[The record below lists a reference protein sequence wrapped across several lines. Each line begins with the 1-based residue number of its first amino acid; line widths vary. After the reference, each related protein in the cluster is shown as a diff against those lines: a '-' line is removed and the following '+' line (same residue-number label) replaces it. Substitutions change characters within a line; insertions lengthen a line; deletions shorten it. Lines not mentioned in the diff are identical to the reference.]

1 MHAKLKLKHTFDQR
15 FLDLHTG
22 HTPSLILPIDEE
34 EDTNTGKHKNELSLT
49 TKNYKKGEK
58 QQSNRKFNPYPGSKV
73 AVVLKKFRST
83 DDCSMS
89 KDTLEDVPPTISAII
104 QPASSTVSLLDVTK
118 GKDITF
124 SNYHVTCETNNKG
137 NTKREVEDR
146 CNNTIITDF

>member
-1 MHAKLKLKHTFDQR
+1 M
-15 FLDLHTG
+15 
-22 HTPSLILPIDEE
+22 
-34 EDTNTGKHKNELSLT
+34 N
-49 TKNYKKGEK
+49 TKNNKKGEK
-58 QQSNRKFNPYPGSKV
+58 QPSNRKFNPYPGSKV
-73 AVVLKKFRST
+73 AVVLKKFHST

-104 QPASSTVSLLDVTK
+104 QPASSTVSLDVTK

-137 NTKREVEDR
+137 STKRELEDR

>member
-1 MHAKLKLKHTFDQR
+1 M
-15 FLDLHTG
+15 
-22 HTPSLILPIDEE
+22 ILPIDEE
-34 EDTNTGKHKNELSLT
+34 EDPNTGTHKNEPGLIT
-49 TKNYKKGEK
+49 QNNKKGGK
-58 QQSNRKFNPYPGSKV
+58 QLSNRKFNPYPGSKV
-73 AVVLKKFRST
+73 SVVLKKFHST

-89 KDTLEDVPPTISAII
+89 KEVLEDVPPTISAII

-137 NTKREVEDR
+137 NNVNTKREVEER

>member
-1 MHAKLKLKHTFDQR
+1 M
-15 FLDLHTG
+15 
-22 HTPSLILPIDEE
+22 ILPIDEE
-34 EDTNTGKHKNELSLT
+34 EDTNTGTHKNEPSL
-49 TKNYKKGEK
+49 NPQDNKKGVK
-58 QQSNRKFNPYPGSKV
+58 QPSSRKFNPYSGSKV
-73 AVVLKKFRST
+73 AVVLKKFHST

-89 KDTLEDVPPTISAII
+89 KDAVEDVPPTISAII

-137 NTKREVEDR
+137 NNVNTKREVEER

>member
-1 MHAKLKLKHTFDQR
+1 M
-15 FLDLHTG
+15 
-22 HTPSLILPIDEE
+22 
-34 EDTNTGKHKNELSLT
+34 N
-49 TKNYKKGEK
+49 TKNNKKGAK
-58 QQSNRKFNPYPGSKV
+58 QPSNRKFNPYPGSKV

-89 KDTLEDVPPTISAII
+89 KDARDDVPPTISAII

-137 NTKREVEDR
+137 NNVNTKREVEDR
-146 CNNTIITDF
+146 WNNTIITDF

>member
-1 MHAKLKLKHTFDQR
+1 MIN
-15 FLDLHTG
+15 FLDLSTD

-34 EDTNTGKHKNELSLT
+34 EDTNTGTHKNELSLN
-49 TKNYKKGEK
+49 TKNKKKGVK
-58 QQSNRKFNPYPGSKV
+58 QPSNQKFNPYLGSKV
-73 AVVLKKFRST
+73 AVVLKKFHST

-104 QPASSTVSLLDVTK
+104 QPTSSTVSLDVTK

-137 NTKREVEDR
+137 NTKREMEDR